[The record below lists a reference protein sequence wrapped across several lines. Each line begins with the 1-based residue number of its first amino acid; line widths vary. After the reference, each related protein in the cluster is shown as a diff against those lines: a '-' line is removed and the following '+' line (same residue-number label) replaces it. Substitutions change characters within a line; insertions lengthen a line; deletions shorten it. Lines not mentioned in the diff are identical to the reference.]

1 MITRHDAR
9 TLNIEVYV
17 DLICPWCLIGKSHL
31 RRALDRLVE
40 TDPDVNV
47 DLRWHSV
54 QLAPDVPADGWPFAE
69 FYERRLGDR
78 HAVQARQA
86 QVRSA
91 AAQAGV
97 SVDFSSIRTFPNT
110 AKAHRLLA
118 LGTKQLDQS
127 GIDRLLD
134 RLFSAYFQR
143 GEDLGDVATL
153 IGIAAEHGIEAD
165 RAQGVLAERGN
176 LRPSVDVQGV
186 PYFVF
191 NRRFAV
197 SGAQPPEL
205 LHSVM
210 RKAIALNVQPTASSA
225 LS

>member
-1 MITRHDAR
+1 MPRS
-9 TLNIEVYV
+9 LNIDVYV

-40 TDPDVNV
+40 TDPDVDV
-47 DLRWHSV
+47 AVRWHSV
-54 QLAPDVPADGWPFAE
+54 QLAPDVPVEGWPFAE
-69 FYERRLGDR
+69 FYERRLGGT

-91 AAQAGV
+91 AERAGV
-97 SVDFSSIRTFPNT
+97 SVDFASIRTFPNT

-118 LGTKQLDQS
+118 LAANQLDPT

-143 GEDLGDVATL
+143 GDDLGDLATL
-153 IGIAAEHGIEAD
+153 TAIAAEHGIEAD
-165 RAQGVLAERGN
+165 QARGALAERGN
-176 LRPSVDVQGV
+176 LRPSVDVEGV

-191 NRRFAV
+191 NGRFAV

-210 RKAIALNVQPTASSA
+210 RKSIAVDVQPAAASG